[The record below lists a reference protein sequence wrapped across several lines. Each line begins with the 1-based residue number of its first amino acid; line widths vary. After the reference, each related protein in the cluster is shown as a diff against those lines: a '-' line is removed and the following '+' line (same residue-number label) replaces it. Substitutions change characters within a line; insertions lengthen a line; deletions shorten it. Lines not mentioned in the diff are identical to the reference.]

1 MKKILQVIDNKII
14 KIPLN
19 KVHLLPELK
28 NAFEMSEEVKN
39 RIKFDIE
46 KNGFSRAKPIHIFW
60 YDEKW
65 CLVDGHTRFQAASE
79 LGLKTIWA
87 QIHNF
92 ENLNKA
98 LLFSYKE
105 QFNRRNT
112 EDAAL
117 IKQFIL
123 LQQEEK
129 LTADEMSNLLHKS
142 KRHIFK
148 LQFVLKNSSKQQLE
162 SINAGTST
170 INKIY
175 NEIKQVVALDKN
187 SNIPKSKE
195 DSLDNTSNN
204 TETEYNNE
212 KNNSLSEQKINIV
225 KKTNNASPIVKSETK
240 SNGVNTN
247 QLTDKQILLLG
258 AKYALVQI
266 AKGKT
271 AAEILDTSVFS
282 DSIKATDIT
291 FEDNELDL
299 LEAM

>member
-28 NAFEMSEEVKN
+28 NAFEISEEVKN
-39 RIKFDIE
+39 RIKTDIE
-46 KNGFSRAKPIHIFW
+46 KNGFSKAKPIHIFW
-60 YDEKW
+60 WDEKW
-65 CLVDGHTRFQAASE
+65 CLVDGHTRFQAANE

-92 ENLNKA
+92 DNLNKA
-98 LLFSYKE
+98 LLFTYKE

-112 EDAAL
+112 EDAVL
-117 IKQFIL
+117 IKQFKL

-129 LTADEMSNLLHKS
+129 LTAEEMSNLLHKS

-148 LQFVLKNSSKQQLE
+148 LQFVLKHSSKQQLE

-187 SNIPKSKE
+187 TDIVKSKE
-195 DSLDNTSNN
+195 NFLDNSLNN
-204 TETEYNNE
+204 TEAEFSNE
-212 KNNSLSEQKINIV
+212 KNNSLSKQQLNIM
-225 KKTNNASPIVKSETK
+225 KKTINASPIVKSQTK
-240 SNGVNTN
+240 SNGVNHN

-271 AAEILDTSVFS
+271 ASEILDTNVFS

-291 FEDNELDL
+291 FEEKELDL

>member
-65 CLVDGHTRFQAASE
+65 CLADGHTRFQAASE

-92 ENLNKA
+92 DNLNKA

-162 SINAGTST
+162 SINDGTST

-187 SNIPKSKE
+187 SNIPKSKKK
-195 DSLDNTSNN
+195 SLDNTSINI
-204 TETEYNNE
+204 ETEFNNE
-212 KNNSLSEQKINIV
+212 KNNSLSKQKINIV
-225 KKTNNASPIVKSETK
+225 KKTNNTSPIVKSETK
-240 SNGVNTN
+240 SNGVNPN

-271 AAEILDTSVFS
+271 VAEILDTSVFS